1 MNSKI
6 VEMYLKKLELKSS
19 NVLRNIVEQKMIIKV
34 KTMQEK
40 YMNQMKNIQK
50 YWSMPNSSFK
60 KGTLPH
66 LIGDLCLSCSE
77 AQKLGDKVHFII
89 AQVYKDDYSAIHTQ
103 SQQGIVYNIIEGWNN
118 RYEGYKHQNTQGTMT
133 VDSVGLME
141 FVFKKSGIILENYKN
156 VASKFRRFFIIDL
169 LGDDEDRI
177 NEYKIMIQ
185 SSYNLL
191 YFDIEGI
198 RRYYIGDDDYQ
209 PQFNSDIVNMNHL
222 SIVLRVYPLQT
233 IVDNYKKTAL

>member
-1 MNSKI
+1 
-6 VEMYLKKLELKSS
+6 
-19 NVLRNIVEQKMIIKV
+19 MIIQPFIPNPNKALFTILL
-34 KTMQEK
+34 KAGYTLEK
-40 YMNQMKNIQK
+40 RIH
-50 YWSMPNSSFK
+50 FK
-60 KGTLPH
+60 
-66 LIGDLCLSCSE
+66 
-77 AQKLGDKVHFII
+77 
-89 AQVYKDDYSAIHTQ
+89 
-103 SQQGIVYNIIEGWNN
+103 NN